1 MLNLRFSKYLGSLGS
16 PHRKG
21 NEMELKKFVKA
32 YMEATGNKTGLDDML
47 NKIQEE
53 ARKRA
58 VKGCAV
64 LSEED
69 VEKIIDGY
77 KLEPIPATE
86 KAEKVETNKQTARPQ
101 KVARKPE
108 TKPEKENE
116 QMSLFDFQL

>member
-1 MLNLRFSKYLGSLGS
+1 
-16 PHRKG
+16 
-21 NEMELKKFVKA
+21 MELKEFVNA
-32 YMEATGNKTGLDDML
+32 YMEATGNKSDLGSML
-47 NKIQEE
+47 NKIEEE

-86 KAEKVETNKQTARPQ
+86 KAEKVETNKQTEKPQ
-101 KVARKPE
+101 KVVRKPE
-108 TKPEKENE
+108 IKREKENE